1 MNMKFFDDCYN
12 MIALSTCVLNTE
24 NNDNWFYGNE
34 QQVKITDNLSAVTTY
49 DNICSDDLSA
59 FDYEV
64 HCFSISF
71 FRDGKLLNR
80 YSYESRFNKNVL
92 GSLANPKLSIEAKLN
107 TLSKLKPGLKTRLK
121 TLTMTTNLT
130 PEEIQAVNAKA
141 DELIEAAVSLESSQN
156 NVQVQTV
163 PVEQQINTIDTNINN
178 MQAVPTVEQSKQ
190 DFINNT
196 QSVTSEPKKE
206 KKDGINWTFI
216 IIMFVIILG
225 AIIFVFPYLLKNL

>member
-1 MNMKFFDDCYN
+1 MKFFDDCYN

-156 NVQVQTV
+156 NVQVQ
-163 PVEQQINTIDTNINN
+163 QDQGI
-178 MQAVPTVEQSKQ
+178 SK
-190 DFINNT
+190 
-196 QSVTSEPKKE
+196 
-206 KKDGINWTFI
+206 
-216 IIMFVIILG
+216 
-225 AIIFVFPYLLKNL
+225 

>member
-156 NVQVQTV
+156 NVQVQ
-163 PVEQQINTIDTNINN
+163 QDQGI
-178 MQAVPTVEQSKQ
+178 SK
-190 DFINNT
+190 
-196 QSVTSEPKKE
+196 
-206 KKDGINWTFI
+206 
-216 IIMFVIILG
+216 
-225 AIIFVFPYLLKNL
+225 

>member
-34 QQVKITDNLSAVTTY
+34 QQVKITNNLSAVTTY

-156 NVQVQTV
+156 NVQVQ
-163 PVEQQINTIDTNINN
+163 QDQGI
-178 MQAVPTVEQSKQ
+178 SK
-190 DFINNT
+190 
-196 QSVTSEPKKE
+196 
-206 KKDGINWTFI
+206 
-216 IIMFVIILG
+216 
-225 AIIFVFPYLLKNL
+225 

>member
-49 DNICSDDLSA
+49 DNICSDDISA

-92 GSLANPKLSIEAKLN
+92 GSLANPKISIEAKLN

-156 NVQVQTV
+156 NVQVQ
-163 PVEQQINTIDTNINN
+163 QDQGI
-178 MQAVPTVEQSKQ
+178 SK
-190 DFINNT
+190 
-196 QSVTSEPKKE
+196 
-206 KKDGINWTFI
+206 
-216 IIMFVIILG
+216 
-225 AIIFVFPYLLKNL
+225 

>member
-141 DELIEAAVSLESSQN
+141 DELIEAAVSLESSRN
-156 NVQVQTV
+156 NVQVQ
-163 PVEQQINTIDTNINN
+163 QDQGI
-178 MQAVPTVEQSKQ
+178 SK
-190 DFINNT
+190 
-196 QSVTSEPKKE
+196 
-206 KKDGINWTFI
+206 
-216 IIMFVIILG
+216 
-225 AIIFVFPYLLKNL
+225 

>member
-12 MIALSTCVLNTE
+12 LFALSTCVLNTE

-156 NVQVQTV
+156 NVQVQ
-163 PVEQQINTIDTNINN
+163 QDQGI
-178 MQAVPTVEQSKQ
+178 SK
-190 DFINNT
+190 
-196 QSVTSEPKKE
+196 
-206 KKDGINWTFI
+206 
-216 IIMFVIILG
+216 
-225 AIIFVFPYLLKNL
+225 

>member
-141 DELIEAAVSLESSQN
+141 DELIDAAVSLESSQN
-156 NVQVQTV
+156 NVQVQ
-163 PVEQQINTIDTNINN
+163 QDQGI
-178 MQAVPTVEQSKQ
+178 SK
-190 DFINNT
+190 
-196 QSVTSEPKKE
+196 
-206 KKDGINWTFI
+206 
-216 IIMFVIILG
+216 
-225 AIIFVFPYLLKNL
+225 

>member
-1 MNMKFFDDCYN
+1 MNMNFFDDCYN

-34 QQVKITDNLSAVTTY
+34 QQVKITNNLSAVTTY

-156 NVQVQTV
+156 NVQVQ
-163 PVEQQINTIDTNINN
+163 QDQGI
-178 MQAVPTVEQSKQ
+178 SK
-190 DFINNT
+190 
-196 QSVTSEPKKE
+196 
-206 KKDGINWTFI
+206 
-216 IIMFVIILG
+216 
-225 AIIFVFPYLLKNL
+225 

>member
-49 DNICSDDLSA
+49 DNICSDDISA

-156 NVQVQTV
+156 NVQVQ
-163 PVEQQINTIDTNINN
+163 QDQGI
-178 MQAVPTVEQSKQ
+178 SK
-190 DFINNT
+190 
-196 QSVTSEPKKE
+196 
-206 KKDGINWTFI
+206 
-216 IIMFVIILG
+216 
-225 AIIFVFPYLLKNL
+225 

>member
-71 FRDGKLLNR
+71 L
-80 YSYESRFNKNVL
+80 V
-92 GSLANPKLSIEAKLN
+92 I
-107 TLSKLKPGLKTRLK
+107 TIQIGL
-121 TLTMTTNLT
+121 
-130 PEEIQAVNAKA
+130 P
-141 DELIEAAVSLESSQN
+141 
-156 NVQVQTV
+156 
-163 PVEQQINTIDTNINN
+163 
-178 MQAVPTVEQSKQ
+178 
-190 DFINNT
+190 
-196 QSVTSEPKKE
+196 
-206 KKDGINWTFI
+206 
-216 IIMFVIILG
+216 
-225 AIIFVFPYLLKNL
+225 